1 MDYLNRRQFLQNAS
15 LISLTALFPGTSSW
29 AYSNGNP
36 GSTDNKLIVILLRGA
51 IDGLSVVIPYGDS
64 RYYSVRPTIAI
75 PKPGQELGALD
86 LNGYFG
92 LHPALEPL
100 LPFWQAKTLAFVH
113 ASGSPDPTR
122 SHFDAQDYMETGV
135 PGKKFVTSGWLNRL
149 VSALP
154 ANKSPVQALSLGAV
168 LPRIFAGPAEV
179 GSAPRTIS
187 GNKIVLDRPVI
198 GDLFSELYSDQST
211 DLGKAFAE
219 GMAAHRNI
227 EEAMAQPD
235 NSSASAGSQ
244 NTGAP
249 TRTTAPP
256 IQKGAENYAPYNPFS
271 RAGIGE
277 DTHNMANTNNT
288 PVAVLLAEQKAAS
301 RGAPNPKSYGDF
313 GRQLALLM
321 NRDNSIQIAFTDF
334 GGWDTHVNQGSG
346 KGQLANRLGPL
357 AAGLSELVNGLGP
370 LYKKTTIVVMSEFGR
385 TVKENGNNGT
395 DHGHGNAIWLLGGNI
410 HGGKVYGRWAD
421 LSENSLYQGRD
432 LPATTDFRDV
442 LCYILNNQLA
452 VSKKS
457 LVNIFP
463 DFTMSAKPLV

>member
-1 MDYLNRRQFLQNAS
+1 MIMDYLNRRQFLQNAS
-15 LISLTALFPGTSSW
+15 LISLASLFPGTSSW

-36 GSTDNKLIVILLRGA
+36 GSTDAKLIVILLRGA

-64 RYYSVRPTIAI
+64 RYYAVRPTIAI

-92 LHPALEPL
+92 MHPALEPL

-135 PGKKFVTSGWLNRL
+135 PGKKFITSGWLNRL
-149 VSALP
+149 VSELP
-154 ANKSPVQALSLGAV
+154 SNKSPVQALSLGAV

-187 GNKIVLDRPVI
+187 GNKIVLDRPMI
-198 GDLFSELYSDQST
+198 GDLFSELYCDQKSE
-211 DLGKAFAE
+211 LGKAFAE
-219 GMAAHRNI
+219 GMAAHKTI
-227 EEAMAQPD
+227 EEAMAQPGPQVAQ
-235 NSSASAGSQ
+235 NSAG
-244 NTGAP
+244 A
-249 TRTTAPP
+249 
-256 IQKGAENYAPYNPFS
+256 YAPYNPFS
-271 RAGIGE
+271 RSGLSDG
-277 DTHNMANTNNT
+277 NMDNTKN
-288 PVAVLLAEQKAAS
+288 ASIEALLAEQKAAS

-321 NRDNSIQIAFTDF
+321 NRDNSIQVAFTDF
-334 GGWDTHVNQGSG
+334 GGWDTHVNQGGG

-410 HGGKVYGRWAD
+410 HGGKVYGRWGD

-432 LPATTDFRDV
+432 LPATTDFRDI
-442 LCYILNNQLA
+442 LCYVLNNHLT

-463 DFTMSAKPLV
+463 EFTMSAKPLVT